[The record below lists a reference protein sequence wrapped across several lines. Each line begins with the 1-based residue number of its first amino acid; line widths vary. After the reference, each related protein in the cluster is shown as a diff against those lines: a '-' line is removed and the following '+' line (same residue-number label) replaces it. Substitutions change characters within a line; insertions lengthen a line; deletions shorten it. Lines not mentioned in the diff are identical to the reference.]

1 MHSLDVA
8 ALGRLLSVQA
18 CVPSKNKSKQW
29 KDISDTKFY
38 FHYDTLFMFRIT
50 KLVKKETQC
59 MSNLSVDWTCF
70 NDSITQKLIFPHLGQ
85 VAHSGTWVYL
95 IHVHL
100 LVTHVGFLF
109 GLHTSRMFGAS
120 KSMDFYIE
128 KIVYL
133 YSSYLRNSDLSVYSW
148 HKQKRSI
155 PYGFPQ
161 MWKTGGINSFNRK
174 SVTYVKNG
182 LIWNF
187 VTSLCFSY

>member
-38 FHYDTLFMFRIT
+38 FHYDTLFMFRIS

-109 GLHTSRMFGAS
+109 GLHTSRMLGAS

-128 KIVYL
+128 K
-133 YSSYLRNSDLSVYSW
+133 NSIFVQQLP
-148 HKQKRSI
+148 QKFWFVCIQLAQTKKKHSLW
-155 PYGFPQ
+155 FS
-161 MWKTGGINSFNRK
+161 TN
-174 SVTYVKNG
+174 VKNR
-182 LIWNF
+182 WYQQF
-187 VTSLCFSY
+187 QQKKCYLC

>member
-18 CVPSKNKSKQW
+18 CVPSKNKLKQW

-109 GLHTSRMFGAS
+109 GLHTLRMFGAS

-128 KIVYL
+128 KIVY
-133 YSSYLRNSDLSVYSW
+133 
-148 HKQKRSI
+148 
-155 PYGFPQ
+155 
-161 MWKTGGINSFNRK
+161 NRTMLGASK
-174 SVTYVKNG
+174 VWISTYKK
-182 LIWNF
+182 
-187 VTSLCFSY
+187 